1 MNRHLGLGDIPGWD
15 NHNHAGFADADLAI
29 LSRKMF
35 ADALQRRV
43 DPGSLPRNLMVPLA
57 ERVLYKNAE
66 KLYGFSVD
74 A

>member
-1 MNRHLGLGDIPGWD
+1 
-15 NHNHAGFADADLAI
+15 
-29 LSRKMF
+29 
-35 ADALQRRV
+35 V
-43 DPGSLPRNLMVPLA
+43 DTGSLPKKLMVPLA